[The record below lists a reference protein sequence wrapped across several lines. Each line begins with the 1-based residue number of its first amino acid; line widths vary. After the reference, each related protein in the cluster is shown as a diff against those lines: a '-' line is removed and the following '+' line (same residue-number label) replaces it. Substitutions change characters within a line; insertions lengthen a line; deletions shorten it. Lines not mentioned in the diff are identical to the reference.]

1 MSKACACMRLPGISL
16 ADPAGGPVSPPATL
30 VVSPIVL
37 LLLAMPTALIG
48 QDHLSA
54 DEVVRVT
61 DDRIF
66 NIAAGELSENGEIWI
81 ANKGTSQ
88 VLRFSGSGEP
98 LDAFGRE
105 GRGPGEFLSV
115 SDVSVAGDSIVVSDL
130 RLGRLTIFDRTGSV
144 LDVQGFDGAW
154 WLGAEFVDRL
164 DDGSVVLLKH
174 EAAPAEMIGHV
185 QFEAV
190 LYRTA
195 EVGSRPDII
204 DRFDGRELFYRQ
216 EGNIVSAR
224 SIPFARDGIAASSGS
239 VVAYGTSDDPMIHRY
254 APGRELEPVVLPQKP
269 VAVTPAL
276 LRREQRRI
284 LGLPEDAEVPQAMR
298 VRMADVPVPD
308 VLPLY
313 EALAVGD
320 DGSVW
325 MIPPTSASDE
335 AVSVLVLRADG
346 TDAKVIFPRRL
357 KILDITL
364 DSLLAVEWDAFDVES
379 AVIYRITPDAPSR

>member
-1 MSKACACMRLPGISL
+1 VLIL
-16 ADPAGGPVSPPATL
+16 L
-30 VVSPIVL
+30 VT
-37 LLLAMPTALIG
+37 PTALIG
-48 QDHLSA
+48 QDHWSA
-54 DEVVRVT
+54 DEVMRVT
-61 DDRIF
+61 DDRFF

-81 ANKGTSQ
+81 ANKGTGQ
-88 VLRFSGSGEP
+88 VLHFSGNGEP

-115 SDVSVAGDSIVVSDL
+115 SDVSVTGDSIVVSDL
-130 RLGRLTIFDRTGSV
+130 RLGRLTIFDRAGSV
-144 LDVQGFDGAW
+144 LDVQGFEGAW
-154 WLGAEFVDRL
+154 WLGAEFIDRL
-164 DDGSVVLLKH
+164 DDGSVALLKH

-190 LYRTA
+190 LYRTS
-195 EVGSRPDII
+195 EVGGRPDIV
-204 DRFDGRELFYRQ
+204 DRFEGLELFYRQ
-216 EGNIVSAR
+216 EGGIVTAQ

-239 VVAYGTSDDPMIHRY
+239 VVAYGTSDDPMIYRY
-254 APGRELEPVVLPQKP
+254 APGRELEPVIIPRKP
-269 VAVTPAL
+269 EAITPAQ

-284 LGLPEDAEVPQAMR
+284 LGLTEDAEVPQAVR
-298 VRMADVPVPD
+298 ARMADVPVPD
-308 VLPLY
+308 VLPLF

-335 AVSVLVLRADG
+335 PVSVLVLRAYG

-364 DSLLAVEWDAFDVES
+364 DSVLAVEWDAFDVES
-379 AVIYRITPDAPSR
+379 AVIYRILPDAPSR